1 MNSVNTDVF
10 DRLMAQL
17 HQRAQTMPE
26 GSYTTH
32 LIRGGNAKMGSKIM
46 EEADEVVRAADEAGD
61 AGRSHL
67 IYEACDLMYHL
78 WVLLASKGID
88 VDDLRNELAR
98 REGTSGIVE
107 KAQRSTSSAKD
118 AREGEQGE

>member
-1 MNSVNTDVF
+1 
-10 DRLMAQL
+10 
-17 HQRAQTMPE
+17 
-26 GSYTTH
+26 
-32 LIRGGNAKMGSKIM
+32 MGSKIM